1 MAHGERRSGLCAVGA
16 GLVLALLGLVPI
28 AASPSSA
35 EPDDPIRILVV
46 GDSITQGSS
55 GDWTWRYRLA
65 KHLSGAGVAVDFVG
79 PRTDL
84 FDNIA
89 EQLGD
94 HAYVDPDFDMDHA
107 AKWGLSLSFMAADP
121 PGGIG
126 WSIDDLVAT
135 YQPDVVLEL
144 LGVNDLT
151 WLGGEPAGVA
161 GALHDFVDDAR
172 SADPDVDV
180 VLGHVPMPWV
190 AKVPPFNDLVDDLAA
205 EVDSAASRVVVADA
219 DVGYEQAED
228 TWDGAHPNSH
238 GELKIAA
245 AYEDAL
251 SSLGVGPPAQRPI
264 PDVPRGPRLPP
275 FLEAQSGVG
284 HVALSW
290 VRSPGAN
297 ESEVWMRDV
306 TAGGSWQRAAAHVTD
321 TDFTV
326 TGLPAWHHVQVQT
339 APVKGAWRAAH
350 DAWSNVVE
358 VEVLGDHLD
367 APVASATATSDG
379 TATIRW
385 DPVPGATSYAVQAR
399 PADQPGVWIDEG
411 VTSGRSTTVGDL
423 LNRFGYVFRVRA
435 LRGDLASAFSAEAP
449 VTVPPLTAVHR
460 VRVTV
465 IRRGVRTVAKPVA
478 AATSYTLRVATSRR
492 CGRPPRDARFQLAA
506 SGLTRTTKKLRLDAR
521 AVWVRWVAVRYGI
534 EGELAPSSTA
544 CVKLPRRA

>member
-1 MAHGERRSGLCAVGA
+1 VPLGERRGNLRGLGA
-16 GLVLALLGLVPI
+16 CLVLALLGLAPI
-28 AASPSSA
+28 APSPSSA

-46 GDSITQGSS
+46 GDSMTQGSS
-55 GDWTWRYRLA
+55 GDWTWRYRLW
-65 KHLSGAGVAVDFVG
+65 KHLSSAGVAVDFVG

-89 EQLGD
+89 GQLGD
-94 HAYVDPDFDMDHA
+94 HSYVDPDFDTDHA
-107 AKWGLSLSFMAADP
+107 AKWGLSLAFMAADP

-126 WSIDDLVAT
+126 WSIDELVAT
-135 YQPDVVLEL
+135 YHPDVVLEL

-161 GALHDFVDDAR
+161 GALRDFVDDAR

-205 EVDSAASRVVVADA
+205 EVDSVDSRVVVADA
-219 DVGYEQAED
+219 EVGYEQAED

-251 SSLGVGPPAQRPI
+251 STLGVGPLAQRPI

-275 FLEAQSGVG
+275 LLSAQPGVG
-284 HVALSW
+284 EVALSW

-297 ESEVWMRDV
+297 ESEVWVRDV
-306 TAGGSWQRAAAHVTD
+306 TAGGSWQRAGDHVTE
-321 TDFTV
+321 TDYTV
-326 TGLPAWHHVQVQT
+326 AGLPAWHHVQVQT
-339 APVKGAWRAAH
+339 APVKGAWRAAQ

-358 VEVLGDHLD
+358 AEVLGEHID

-379 TATIRW
+379 TATLVW

-399 PADQPGVWIDEG
+399 PADQPGAWLDEG
-411 VTSGRSTTVGDL
+411 ATAGRSMAVRDL

-435 LRGDLASAFSAEAP
+435 LRGGLASVFSAEAP
-449 VTVPPLTAVHR
+449 VTVPPLPAVR
-460 VRVTV
+460 GVRVTV
-465 IRRGVRTVAKPVA
+465 TRRGVRTTAAPVA
-478 AATSYTLRVATSRR
+478 AATSYTLRVATARR
-492 CGRPPRDARFQLAA
+492 CGRPPSDTRFELAA
-506 SGLTRTTKKLRLDAR
+506 TGITRTAKKLRLDAR

-534 EGELAPSSTA
+534 EGELAPASTA
-544 CVKLPRRA
+544 CVKLPR